1 MTGGD
6 GKRGARYG
14 NVILGAV
21 LIVLGILFMLGRLF
35 DIRLSRFVWP
45 FYVIAPGVLVLILA
59 LAAGGS
65 AGKVLVGLGSV
76 VSMTGLLLLYQ
87 NTFDHFESW
96 AYAWAL
102 VVPTSIG
109 LGQVLYGTLRGER
122 ELVRDGRRMATTG
135 IVIFLVG
142 AAFFELIIGI
152 SGFGLRRL
160 GFGPYV
166 WPILLIGLGVI
177 VLIRSRRRPEA
188 SGAEAGTGAA
198 EAEEDQ
204 G

>member
-1 MTGGD
+1 MTGGS
-6 GKRGARYG
+6 GKRASRFGSVA
-14 NVILGAV
+14 LGGV
-21 LIVLGILFMLGRLF
+21 LIVLGILFMLGQLF
-35 DIRLSRFVWP
+35 DIRLSRFIWP
-45 FYVIAPGVLVLILA
+45 FYVIAPGVLLLILA

-65 AGKVLVGLGSV
+65 AGKVLVSIGSV
-76 VSMTGLLLLYQ
+76 VTMTGLLLLYQ

-109 LGQVLYGTLRGER
+109 LGQVLYGTLRDQR
-122 ELVRDGRRMATTG
+122 ELVRDGKRMATIG

-142 AAFFELIIGI
+142 AAFFELIIGL
-152 SGFGLRRL
+152 SGFGLGRL
-160 GFGPYV
+160 GLGPYV

-177 VLIRSRRRPEA
+177 VLIRSWRRSGA
-188 SGAEAGTGAA
+188 SGAEAEA
-198 EAEEDQ
+198 AEEDR